1 MGLEYECDVCK
12 CTYIMQDGGSRTRC
26 SEHQDLPEYIEEE
39 VKYIHK
45 DISKQALAD
54 RIKLLEQK
62 VEALM
67 TVKAPAGF
75 KKKCEDCKQFF
86 LATAPNVKKCDACKL
101 KRQNKN
107 K

>member
-1 MGLEYECDVCK
+1 MK
-12 CTYIMQDGGSRTRC
+12 DGGSRTRC
-26 SEHQDLPEYIEEE
+26 SIHQNLPERVEEE

-54 RIKLLEQK
+54 RIDLLEQQ
-62 VEALM
+62 VAALIK
-67 TVKAPAGF
+67 TKISSGF

-86 LATAPNVKKCDACKL
+86 LATSPAIKKCDECKL